1 MLLVNAVNTEGRPL
15 EIFVKDGRIAAVG
28 QELEALAGDN
38 ETVVD
43 AGGLTVLPAFVDLH
57 CHWRT
62 PGFEYKEDVETGS
75 RAAAAGGYTFV
86 NLMPN
91 TKPVCSSAA
100 QAMQVEQK
108 AAEVGLCDVN
118 QTVSITENF
127 DGVSIDHLKTLPAGV
142 KFITE
147 DGHGVQDNATMA
159 KAFAICTQK
168 DITVMSHAEDME
180 ISPWDYRLA
189 EDIETVR
196 NCWLSEYYQTKLHM
210 CHVSTRGALDA
221 IQMAKLRGAPVT
233 CEVTPHH
240 LWFTNDTCDYRVNPP
255 IRTADD
261 VQALVDGIRTGI
273 VDAIA
278 TDHAPHSEEDKLKG
292 MSGMV
297 GSETAFGV
305 CYTKLCKQEG
315 LPLEVLVHLMSTR
328 PAEILGLAKGQL
340 EPGYDADMVLAGNTA
355 RKNKGGLAFA
365 LNGQVV
371 GELPLPVAGLMS
383 TESAEA
389 VEEKLQALKAA
400 LKAHGISEDIDAFMT
415 LAFVSLPV
423 IPKLRLNTYG
433 IVDVDAQQIVPA
445 VF

>member
-1 MLLVNAVNTEGRPL
+1 MLLINAVNAEGRPVEL
-15 EIFVKDGRIAAVG
+15 YVKDGKIAAVG
-28 QELEALAGDN
+28 QDLTALAGEN
-38 ETVVD
+38 ETVLD

-62 PGFEYKEDVETGS
+62 PGFEYKEDIETGS

-100 QAMQVEQK
+100 QAAMVEQK
-108 AAEVGLCDVN
+108 AAEVGQCDG
-118 QTVSITENF
+118 T
-127 DGVSIDHLKTLPAGV
+127 
-142 KFITE
+142 
-147 DGHGVQDNATMA
+147 HGVQDNATMA

-196 NCWLSEYYQTKLHM
+196 NCWLSEYYQTRLHM
-210 CHVSTRGALDA
+210 CHVSTRGAIEA

-261 VQALVDGIRTGI
+261 VQALIDAIRSGV

-292 MSGMV
+292 MAGMV

-305 CYTKLCKQEG
+305 CYTKLCKEEG
-315 LPLEVLVHLMSTR
+315 LPLELLSHLMSTR

-340 EPGYDADMVLAGNTA
+340 EPGYDADFVLVDLDTPYTVD
-355 RKNKGGLAFA
+355 KNKLHSKSHNCPFDGAQLYGRVCATVK
-365 LNGQVV
+365 G
-371 GELPLPVAGLMS
+371 GEL
-383 TESAEA
+383 TYQAE
-389 VEEKLQALKAA
+389 E
-400 LKAHGISEDIDAFMT
+400 
-415 LAFVSLPV
+415 
-423 IPKLRLNTYG
+423 
-433 IVDVDAQQIVPA
+433 
-445 VF
+445 

>member
-1 MLLVNAVNTEGRPL
+1 MLLINAVNAEGRPVEL
-15 EIFVKDGRIAAVG
+15 YVKDGKIAAVG
-28 QELEALAGDN
+28 QDLAALAGEN
-38 ETVVD
+38 ETVLD

-62 PGFEYKEDVETGS
+62 PGFEYKEDIETGS

-100 QAMQVEQK
+100 QAAMVEQK

-118 QTVSITENF
+118 QTVSITEDF
-127 DGVSIDHLKTLPAGV
+127 DGNTIDHLKTLPASV

-159 KAFAICTQK
+159 RAFAICTQR

-196 NCWLSEYYQTKLHM
+196 NCWLSEYYQTRLHM
-210 CHVSTRGALDA
+210 CHVSTRGAIEA

-261 VQALVDGIRTGI
+261 VQALIDAIRSGV

-292 MSGMV
+292 MAGMV

-305 CYTKLCKQEG
+305 CYTKLCKEEG
-315 LPLEVLVHLMSTR
+315 LPLELLSHLMSTR

-340 EPGYDADMVLAGNTA
+340 EPGYDADFVLVDLDTPYTVD
-355 RKNKGGLAFA
+355 KNKLHSKSHNCPFDGAQLYGRVCATVK
-365 LNGQVV
+365 G
-371 GELPLPVAGLMS
+371 GEL
-383 TESAEA
+383 TYQAE
-389 VEEKLQALKAA
+389 E
-400 LKAHGISEDIDAFMT
+400 
-415 LAFVSLPV
+415 
-423 IPKLRLNTYG
+423 
-433 IVDVDAQQIVPA
+433 
-445 VF
+445 